1 MNLRKLLALTL
12 LGGLFL
18 LCSYAARSSGR
29 DRFEQTVRPPSQSSL
44 LEVEKLSDFPLQ
56 RRADHYQLQFVS
68 ENLGWLYS
76 RKTIWRTQDGGKA
89 WTLIFQVDD
98 DPEALK
104 KGEVNE
110 IAKIQFIN
118 ERIGWMSM
126 FRSRL
131 IKAENGS
138 LTFDKSPLLKSE
150 DGGLTWNDCLLEFK
164 SIADFCFLADGQ
176 RGYVAGSY
184 WDPQGGKNGD
194 GGSSRSHV
202 FQTADAGKTWVQPAS
217 GPRSVHIAELA
228 LVDEH
233 QGWALFPGGIYRI
246 ENDQWSKKL
255 YFRKAR
261 CSLAKTFEVSEEQA
275 AREDRYSDRGVPV
288 ATTLYFLSAKEGWT
302 GFIYGALLHTSDGG
316 RTWCP
321 TSNPATVWQEKYAL
335 GTTLRQIYF
344 SDSSHGWV
352 LNEQGELFKTIDG
365 GRTMSRINA
374 DVRFSSMHFLD
385 AYRGWAV
392 AREGIFRIQP

>member
-18 LCSYAARSSGR
+18 LYSYAARSSGR

-68 ENLGWLYS
+68 ESLGWLYS
-76 RKTIWRTQDGGKA
+76 RKTIWRTQDGGRA

-104 KGEVNE
+104 KGAVNE

-184 WDPQGGKNGD
+184 WDPQGGRRGD
-194 GGSSRSHV
+194 GGSSCSHV
-202 FQTADAGKTWVQPAS
+202 FQTTDGGKTWVQPAS
-217 GPRSVHIAELA
+217 GPRSVHIDK
-228 LVDEH
+228 LVFIDEGH
-233 QGWALFPGGIYRI
+233 GWALFPNGIYRF
-246 ENDQWSKKL
+246 ENGQWAKKL
-255 YFRKAR
+255 FFRKAL
-261 CSLAKTFEVSEEQA
+261 CGSAKTFPVSETA
-275 AREDRYSDRGVPV
+275 AIDEKYSDQGAPL
-288 ATTLYFLSAKEGWT
+288 ATAYYFINANEGWVGFLSGD
-302 GFIYGALLHTSDGG
+302 FLHTRDGG
-316 RTWCP
+316 QTWCHDFKP
-321 TSNPATVWQEKYAL
+321 GEAWWIMSGLGNAL
-335 GTTLRQIYF
+335 NQIYF
-344 SDSSHGWV
+344 SDSTRGWV
-352 LNEQGELFKTIDG
+352 RNTDGELYKTEDG
-365 GRTMSRINA
+365 GVRMVRVNAGVRI
-374 DVRFSSMHFLD
+374 DYMHFLN
-385 AYRGWAV
+385 AQCGWAI
-392 AREGIFRIQP
+392 AKEGIFRLRP